1 MLLKV
6 KEPFKWAHEHV
17 RVVEYQAGDEIET
30 DDQDLI
36 DVATTEG
43 WIETGEQVE
52 AKATK
57 ARKGAPRTRL
67 TKHEHRHAVRGQAA
81 PAG

>member
-6 KEPFKWAHEHV
+6 KEPFKWAHQHV
-17 RVVEYQAGDEIET
+17 RVVEYQVGDEIET

-43 WIETGEQVE
+43 WIETGEQAE

-57 ARKGAPRTRL
+57 ARKGAPEN
-67 TKHEHRHAVRGQAA
+67 KAD
-81 PAG
+81 